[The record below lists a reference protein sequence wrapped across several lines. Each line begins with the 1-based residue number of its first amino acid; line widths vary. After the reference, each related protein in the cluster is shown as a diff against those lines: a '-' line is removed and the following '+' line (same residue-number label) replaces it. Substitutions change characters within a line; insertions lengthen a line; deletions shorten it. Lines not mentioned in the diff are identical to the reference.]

1 MATGTLSNGTTVFT
15 PKTTA
20 TPTTTSG
27 KSGVGLAIFSDII
40 GAVGSVITTSITA
53 KSNERI
59 ADKQAEAQRKVQ
71 ETADLQAQIDAAK
84 NGGGTPAATGNQGGG
99 GSTILIVVIVVAV
112 LGIGGYLILK
122 KQ

>member
-20 TPTTTSG
+20 TPTATAG
-27 KSGVGLAIFSDII
+27 KSGAGWGILSDII

-59 ADKQAEAQRKVQ
+59 ADKQDEAQRKVQ
-71 ETADLQAQIDAAK
+71 EIADLQTQIDAAK
-84 NGGGTPAATGNQGGG
+84 NGGGTPAATGNQGGD

-112 LGIGGYLILK
+112 LGIGGYLIIK